1 MATEPQLA
9 IVVERLCRYLRDHP
23 HACDTPTAIARWWL
37 GPDVVPQSALLEEA
51 LRSLQQRGLIE
62 PQHAA
67 DGRVRYRRTDT
78 SAVWDAKLDELLRQ
92 SSAATAGSRAAR

>member
-1 MATEPQLA
+1 MAIEPELA
-9 IVVERLCRYLRDHP
+9 IVVQQLCRYLRDHP

-37 GPDVVPQSALLEEA
+37 GPDVVQQSALLEEA

-62 PQHAA
+62 PQRAA

-78 SAVWDAKLDELLRQ
+78 SALWDAKLDELLREGPP
-92 SSAATAGSRAAR
+92 ATADSRTPR